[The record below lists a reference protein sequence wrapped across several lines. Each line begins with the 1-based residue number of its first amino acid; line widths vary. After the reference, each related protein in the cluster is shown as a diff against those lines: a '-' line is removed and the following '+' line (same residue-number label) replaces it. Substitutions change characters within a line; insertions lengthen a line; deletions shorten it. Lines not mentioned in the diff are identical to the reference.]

1 MPTELEFW
9 QLIML
14 SLVGVLTGWLNVI
27 AGGGSLLSVPALLFM
42 GLPAPVANGTNR
54 IAILLQ
60 NVTATLTFF
69 RQGFKD
75 LKLSLSLSAMACI
88 GAVIG
93 ASFGVSLDGVWFD
106 RLLALVMFL
115 VLLSMLFQSKSSS
128 EMNTARET
136 IGALRYGL
144 GHAAMLL
151 VGFWGGLI
159 QIGVGF
165 ILMPVL
171 QRVFYLD
178 LVRVNAHKV
187 FIVASYTLV
196 ALTVFASQIDIAWQA
211 GIALAVGTMLGGWF
225 GAHTTMKKGQ
235 EWVRRAFIVC
245 LIVLIVKLLLG

>member
-1 MPTELEFW
+1 MPTELELL
-9 QLIML
+9 QLLTL
-14 SLVGVLTGWLNVI
+14 SLVGIATGWLNVV

-60 NVTATLTFF
+60 NVMATWTFF
-69 RQGFKD
+69 RQGLQDF
-75 LKLSLSLSAMACI
+75 KLSFSLSAMACI
-88 GAVIG
+88 GALSG
-93 ASFGVSLDGVWFD
+93 ANVGVQLQGVWFD
-106 RLLALVMFL
+106 RLLALVMLL
-115 VLLSMLFQSKSSS
+115 VLLSMLFQNNAKHA
-128 EMNTARET
+128 TDPGPIK
-136 IGALRYGL
+136 IGRLRYGA

-171 QRVFYLD
+171 QRMFALD

-196 ALTVFASQIDIAWQA
+196 ALVVFAAQIDIAWEA
-211 GIALAVGTMLGGWF
+211 GIALAVGTVVGGWL
-225 GAHTTMKKGQ
+225 GAHSSIRQGQ
-235 EWVRRAFIVC
+235 AWIRRVFLLC
-245 LIVLIVKLLLG
+245 LIAMIGKLLLG